1 MSSGIPSLT
10 ILSEE
15 QKFNGDNLLKWTTM
29 MTQLLGSKGLLGY
42 VDGKVPKPTS
52 TTTQSSSGT
61 PSTTQPTP
69 IYSSTP
75 TLDEWEFRDQLAR
88 GHITLNCTDTAS
100 LGVETTKMAKDAWE
114 SIQAEWGKSTD
125 MRRSHAQELLNQTV
139 FVEGTDIQDHI
150 KLLRA
155 RKVAVDN
162 LSTAA
167 ITDEAWRGVIIQS
180 IPPTARWLPVIPSL
194 YTMTSSADVVSTLLA
209 HGMILDRGNQSKP
222 TSGSSNTALATRV
235 TQACTNPNCKAKKRS
250 THTTENCY
258 WPGGGKEGQF
268 PPNFGQRSRANT
280 ALSTH
285 EEAEHFVL
293 SVRVPDAPGESGVIL
308 DDCEHITE
316 NSTTAF
322 ISKSF
327 QSFRGGKTPT
337 FMDSGASNMMFV
349 SRDTFIDYKSTAPRT
364 GNSAK
369 AEDGNFDI
377 VGEGRVVQHYLIDG
391 KAKNITYTC
400 ALHTPSL
407 NANLISV
414 SAFDKAGLT
423 TTFGGGHGIIRKP
436 DGTVVLT
443 ARLNKGMYVVDPI
456 NSTEVWTV
464 PIAMNSLSKPI
475 PLEQWHC
482 RFSHCS
488 PLTIQEI
495 SKASLDVRLVG
506 PSMG

>member
-1 MSSGIPSLT
+1 
-10 ILSEE
+10 
-15 QKFNGDNLLKWTTM
+15 
-29 MTQLLGSKGLLGY
+29 
-42 VDGKVPKPTS
+42 
-52 TTTQSSSGT
+52 
-61 PSTTQPTP
+61 
-69 IYSSTP
+69 
-75 TLDEWEFRDQLAR
+75 
-88 GHITLNCTDTAS
+88 
-100 LGVETTKMAKDAWE
+100 
-114 SIQAEWGKSTD
+114 

-268 PPNFGQRSRANT
+268 PPNFGQRSRANA

-285 EEAEHFVL
+285 KEAEHFVL

-316 NSTTAF
+316 DSTTAF

-327 QSFRGGKTPT
+327 QSF
-337 FMDSGASNMMFV
+337 
-349 SRDTFIDYKSTAPRT
+349 
-364 GNSAK
+364 
-369 AEDGNFDI
+369 
-377 VGEGRVVQHYLIDG
+377 
-391 KAKNITYTC
+391 
-400 ALHTPSL
+400 
-407 NANLISV
+407 
-414 SAFDKAGLT
+414 
-423 TTFGGGHGIIRKP
+423 
-436 DGTVVLT
+436 
-443 ARLNKGMYVVDPI
+443 
-456 NSTEVWTV
+456 
-464 PIAMNSLSKPI
+464 
-475 PLEQWHC
+475 
-482 RFSHCS
+482 
-488 PLTIQEI
+488 
-495 SKASLDVRLVG
+495 
-506 PSMG
+506 